1 MYKELNELLIKAK
14 NGDANSA
21 EEILSRVQGL
31 IFNSIQRYYNDRNEY
46 EDLIQEGNLVV
57 LQAIEDFDES
67 RGVYFLGYLKT
78 MLKYTYLNKHK
89 IKHHLSLNVAVGDD
103 GETQWMDMLESDDD
117 SSLDKLLK
125 IEEAS
130 ELKYALEKLTD
141 RQREVIIAYYIE
153 GLSINH
159 ISKRLGIT
167 YRTVVNTK
175 TRALERLRDLL
186 TTHSIGK

>member
-1 MYKELNELLIKAK
+1 MYKELNDLLIKAK
-14 NGDANSA
+14 KGDVNSTR
-21 EEILSRVQGL
+21 EIIERVQGL

-57 LQAIEDFDES
+57 LEAIEDYDEN

-103 GETQWMDMLESDDD
+103 AETQWIDMLESDDH
-117 SSLDKLLK
+117 SALDNLLEL
-125 IEEAS
+125 EEVS
-130 ELKYALEKLTD
+130 ELKDALEKLTD
-141 RQREVIIAYYIE
+141 RQREVVIAYYLE
-153 GLSINH
+153 KLSIND

-175 TRALERLRDLL
+175 TRALERLKDSL
-186 TTHSIGK
+186 TTEIVSQ